1 MASLPLADTA
11 FLRTQVLKHVGV
23 AVDGEI
29 VFVFPRGTSY
39 AKIARFAESLPGKV
53 ELRLCSV
60 RTNYEVLEENEI
72 YDTSAKVMY

>member
-11 FLRTQVLKHVGV
+11 ALRTQVLYHVGV

-29 VFVFPRGTSY
+29 AYIFPRGTPY
-39 AKIARFAESLPGKV
+39 AKIKRFEESISGKT
-53 ELRLCSV
+53 ELRLCKV
-60 RTNYEVLEENEI
+60 KTTYEVLEENEV